1 MNDENVTKYKRWLHN
16 NVSVLNVHFKIVN
29 FMLCTFYIDFKKRPS
44 SYFSQPI
51 ISKLS
56 CLKLYE
62 SVMAY
67 VVAQAL
73 LCNVM
78 GETDNN
84 LMMKSIV
91 DIVGISK
98 WKIM

>member
-1 MNDENVTKYKRWLHN
+1 
-16 NVSVLNVHFKIVN
+16 
-29 FMLCTFYIDFKKRPS
+29 
-44 SYFSQPI
+44 
-51 ISKLS
+51 
-56 CLKLYE
+56 
-62 SVMAY
+62 MAY
-67 VVAQAL
+67 VLSQAL

-91 DIVGISK
+91 DIIGISE